1 MTASPLAGLVSMTSS
16 TVRSSAVSE
25 VSYYPPLVTR
35 SEGDA
40 VVAVL
45 AGILDIACAQT
56 LREQLASV
64 LAPGSALVIDMSL
77 VSSVDIGGVAVL
89 VGTGRRARQ
98 LGGSMRLAA
107 MTPEVAE
114 VVHAAG
120 LDRQLQ
126 SFPTVRSAAG
136 T

>member
-1 MTASPLAGLVSMTSS
+1 MASSPLAGLVEMTSS
-16 TVRSSAVSE
+16 TVRSSAASQ
-25 VSYYPPLVTR
+25 VSYPALVTR
-35 SEGDA
+35 REGDA

-45 AGILDIACAQT
+45 AGILDIAYAQT
-56 LREQLASV
+56 LREQLVSV

-77 VSSVDIGGVAVL
+77 VSNIDIGGVAVL

-107 MTPEVAE
+107 MTPEVADA
-114 VVHAAG
+114 VRAAG